1 MIKPLVAGNWKMYG
15 NTETARH
22 LAVQLVAQWSD
33 RAVAERSVEM
43 VLFPPSV
50 HLSLVKG
57 AVAGSGIAVGA
68 QNLSQHGSGAY
79 TGEISGDMLVDQGCD
94 YVLVGHS
101 ERRNLFGESSA
112 TVAEKFKT
120 AQSSGLIPIL
130 CVGETLRQRQ
140 QEQTVAVVTAQIKAV
155 IDCVGLHNVCRAVVA
170 YEPVWAIGTGETASP
185 EQAQQV
191 HRAIR
196 NQLGEVG
203 LRTRLLYGGSVKASN
218 AAELF
223 GQPDINGGLV
233 GGASLEAIEFFNI
246 VKRAE

>member
-1 MIKPLVAGNWKMYG
+1 MIKPLVAGNWKMHG
-15 NTETARH
+15 NTETASH
-22 LAVQLVAQWSD
+22 LAAQLVAQWSD
-33 RAVAERSVEM
+33 RPVAERSVEM

-101 ERRNLFGESSA
+101 ERRDLFGESSA
-112 TVAEKFKT
+112 TVAEKFKA

-140 QEQTVAVVTAQIKAV
+140 QEQTVAVVTA
-155 IDCVGLHNVCRAVVA
+155 
-170 YEPVWAIGTGETASP
+170 
-185 EQAQQV
+185 
-191 HRAIR
+191 
-196 NQLGEVG
+196 
-203 LRTRLLYGGSVKASN
+203 
-218 AAELF
+218 
-223 GQPDINGGLV
+223 
-233 GGASLEAIEFFNI
+233 
-246 VKRAE
+246 

>member
-196 NQLGEVG
+196 TQLGEVG
-203 LRTRLLYGGSVKASN
+203 LSTRLLYGGSVKASN

>member
-1 MIKPLVAGNWKMYG
+1 
-15 NTETARH
+15 
-22 LAVQLVAQWSD
+22 
-33 RAVAERSVEM
+33 
-43 VLFPPSV
+43 
-50 HLSLVKG
+50 
-57 AVAGSGIAVGA
+57 
-68 QNLSQHGSGAY
+68 
-79 TGEISGDMLVDQGCD
+79 
-94 YVLVGHS
+94 
-101 ERRNLFGESSA
+101 
-112 TVAEKFKT
+112 
-120 AQSSGLIPIL
+120 
-130 CVGETLRQRQ
+130 LRQRQ

>member
-68 QNLSQHGSGAY
+68 QNLSQYGSGAY

-203 LRTRLLYGGSVKASN
+203 LSTRLLYGGSVKASN

>member
-33 RAVAERSVEM
+33 RPVAERSVEM

-185 EQAQQV
+185 EQAQHV
-191 HRAIR
+191 HSVIR

-203 LRTRLLYGGSVKASN
+203 LSTRLLYGGSVKGSN

-223 GQPDINGGLV
+223 SQPDINGGLV

>member
-1 MIKPLVAGNWKMYG
+1 MIKPLVAGNWKMHG
-15 NTETARH
+15 NTETASH
-22 LAVQLVAQWSD
+22 LAAQLVAQWSD
-33 RAVAERSVEM
+33 RPVAERSVEM

-101 ERRNLFGESSA
+101 ERRDLFGESSA
-112 TVAEKFKT
+112 TVAEKFKA

-130 CVGETLRQRQ
+130 CAGETLRQRQ

-223 GQPDINGGLV
+223 SQPDINGGLV

>member
-1 MIKPLVAGNWKMYG
+1 
-15 NTETARH
+15 
-22 LAVQLVAQWSD
+22 
-33 RAVAERSVEM
+33 M

-68 QNLSQHGSGAY
+68 QNLSQHDSGAY

-223 GQPDINGGLV
+223 SQPDINGGLV

-246 VKRAE
+246 VKQAE

>member
-101 ERRNLFGESSA
+101 ERRDLFGESSA
-112 TVAEKFKT
+112 TVAEKFKA

-223 GQPDINGGLV
+223 SQPDINGGLV

>member
-155 IDCVGLHNVCRAVVA
+155 IDCVGMHNVCRAVVA

-203 LRTRLLYGGSVKASN
+203 LSTRLLYGGSVKASN

>member
-140 QEQTVAVVTAQIKAV
+140 HEQTVAVVTAQIKAV

-223 GQPDINGGLV
+223 SQPDINGGLV

>member
-43 VLFPPSV
+43 VLFPASV

-68 QNLSQHGSGAY
+68 QNLSQYGSGAY

-140 QEQTVAVVTAQIKAV
+140 HEQTVAVVTAQIKAV

>member
-1 MIKPLVAGNWKMYG
+1 MIKPLVAGNWKMHG
-15 NTETARH
+15 NTETASH
-22 LAVQLVAQWSD
+22 LAAQLVAQWSD
-33 RAVAERSVEM
+33 RPVAERSVEM

-140 QEQTVAVVTAQIKAV
+140 QEQTVAVVTAQIKTV

-223 GQPDINGGLV
+223 SQPDINGGLV

>member
-1 MIKPLVAGNWKMYG
+1 MIKPLVAGNWKMHG
-15 NTETARH
+15 NTETASH
-22 LAVQLVAQWSD
+22 LAAQLVAQWND
-33 RAVAERSVEM
+33 RPAAERSAEM

-50 HLSLVKG
+50 HLSLVTA

-68 QNLSQHGSGAY
+68 QNMSQHVSGAH

-101 ERRNLFGESSA
+101 ERRALFGETSD
-112 TVAEKFKT
+112 TVAEKFKA
-120 AQSSGLIPIL
+120 AQSIGLTPIL
-130 CVGETLRQRQ
+130 CVGETLQQRQ
-140 QEQTVAVVTAQIKAV
+140 QAQSVAVVTTQIKAV

-185 EQAQQV
+185 EQAQHV

-196 NQLGEVG
+196 NQLGDAG
-203 LRTRLLYGGSVKASN
+203 LSTRLLYGGSVKASN

-223 GQPDINGGLV
+223 SQPDINGGLV

>member
-155 IDCVGLHNVCRAVVA
+155 IDCVGLHNGCRAVVA

-223 GQPDINGGLV
+223 SQPDINGGLV

>member
-1 MIKPLVAGNWKMYG
+1 MIKPLVAGNWKMHG
-15 NTETARH
+15 NTETASH
-22 LAVQLVAQWSD
+22 LAAQLVAQWSD
-33 RAVAERSVEM
+33 RPVAERSVEM

-101 ERRNLFGESSA
+101 ERRDLFGESSA
-112 TVAEKFKT
+112 TVAEKFKA

-155 IDCVGLHNVCRAVVA
+155 IDCVGMHNVCRAVVA

-223 GQPDINGGLV
+223 SQPDINGGLV

>member
-68 QNLSQHGSGAY
+68 QNLSQYGSGAY

-223 GQPDINGGLV
+223 SQPDINGGLV

>member
-1 MIKPLVAGNWKMYG
+1 MIKPLVAGNWKMHG

-22 LAVQLVAQWSD
+22 LAAQLAAQWSD
-33 RAVAERSVEM
+33 RPVAERSVEI

-223 GQPDINGGLV
+223 SQPDINGGLV

>member
-1 MIKPLVAGNWKMYG
+1 MIKPLVAGNWKMHG
-15 NTETARH
+15 NTETASH
-22 LAVQLVAQWSD
+22 LAAQLVAQWSD
-33 RAVAERSVEM
+33 RPVAERSVEM

-101 ERRNLFGESSA
+101 ERRDLFGESSA
-112 TVAEKFKT
+112 TVAEKFKA

-140 QEQTVAVVTAQIKAV
+140 KEQTVAVVTAQIKAV

-223 GQPDINGGLV
+223 SQPDINGGLV

>member
-1 MIKPLVAGNWKMYG
+1 MIKPLVAGNWKMHG
-15 NTETARH
+15 NTETASH
-22 LAVQLVAQWSD
+22 LAAQLVAQWSD
-33 RAVAERSVEM
+33 RPVAERSVEM

-112 TVAEKFKT
+112 TVAEKFKA

-203 LRTRLLYGGSVKASN
+203 LRHKAT
-218 AAELF
+218 LWRQRQ
-223 GQPDINGGLV
+223 G
-233 GGASLEAIEFFNI
+233 
-246 VKRAE
+246 

>member
-43 VLFPPSV
+43 VLFPASV

-68 QNLSQHGSGAY
+68 QNLSQYGSGAY

-223 GQPDINGGLV
+223 SQPDINGGLV

>member
-101 ERRNLFGESSA
+101 EWRNLFGESSA

-223 GQPDINGGLV
+223 SQPDINGGLV

>member
-155 IDCVGLHNVCRAVVA
+155 IDCVGLYNVCRAVVA

-223 GQPDINGGLV
+223 SQPDINGGLV

>member
-68 QNLSQHGSGAY
+68 QNLSQYGSGAY

>member
-1 MIKPLVAGNWKMYG
+1 MIKPLVAGNWKMHG
-15 NTETARH
+15 NTETASH
-22 LAVQLVAQWSD
+22 LAAQLVAQWND
-33 RAVAERSVEM
+33 RPAAERSAEM

-50 HLSLVKG
+50 HLSLVTA

-68 QNLSQHGSGAY
+68 QNMSQHVSGAH

-101 ERRNLFGESSA
+101 ERRALFGETSD
-112 TVAEKFKT
+112 TVADKFKA
-120 AQSSGLIPIL
+120 AQSIGLIPIL
-130 CVGETLRQRQ
+130 CVGETLQQRQ
-140 QEQTVAVVTAQIKAV
+140 QAQSVAVVTTQIKAV

-185 EQAQQV
+185 EQAQHV

-196 NQLGEVG
+196 NQLGDAG
-203 LRTRLLYGGSVKASN
+203 LSTRLLYGGSVKASN

-223 GQPDINGGLV
+223 SQPDINGGLV

>member
-1 MIKPLVAGNWKMYG
+1 MIKPLVAGNWKMHG
-15 NTETARH
+15 NTETASH
-22 LAVQLVAQWSD
+22 LAAQLVAQWSD
-33 RAVAERSVEM
+33 RPVAERSVEM

-101 ERRNLFGESSA
+101 ERRDLFGESSA
-112 TVAEKFKT
+112 TVAEKFKA

-223 GQPDINGGLV
+223 SQPDINGGLV

>member
-1 MIKPLVAGNWKMYG
+1 MIKPLVAGNWKMHG
-15 NTETARH
+15 NTETASH
-22 LAVQLVAQWSD
+22 LAAQLVAQWSD
-33 RAVAERSVEM
+33 RPVAERSVEM

-223 GQPDINGGLV
+223 SQPDINGGLV

>member
-155 IDCVGLHNVCRAVVA
+155 IDCVGMHNVCRAVVA

-223 GQPDINGGLV
+223 SQPDINGGLV

>member
-1 MIKPLVAGNWKMYG
+1 MIKPLVAGNWKMHG

-22 LAVQLVAQWSD
+22 LVVQLVAQWSD
-33 RAVAERSVEM
+33 RPVVERSVEM

-57 AVAGSGIAVGA
+57 VVAGSGIAVGA
-68 QNLSQHGSGAY
+68 QNLSQHDSGAY

-94 YVLVGHS
+94 YGLVGHS
-101 ERRNLFGESSA
+101 ERRTLCGESSA

-170 YEPVWAIGTGETASP
+170 YEPVWAIGTGETASL

-223 GQPDINGGLV
+223 SQPDINGGLV

>member
-1 MIKPLVAGNWKMYG
+1 MIKPLVAGNWKMHG
-15 NTETARH
+15 NTETASH
-22 LAVQLVAQWSD
+22 LAAQLVAQWSD
-33 RAVAERSVEM
+33 RPVAERSVEM

-155 IDCVGLHNVCRAVVA
+155 IDCVGMHNVCRAVVA

-223 GQPDINGGLV
+223 SQPDINGGLV

>member
-43 VLFPPSV
+43 VLFPASV

-203 LRTRLLYGGSVKASN
+203 LSTRLLYGGSVKASN

>member
-68 QNLSQHGSGAY
+68 QNLSQHDSGAY

-223 GQPDINGGLV
+223 SQPDINGGLV